1 MQMKPMIKM
10 FAILVTLLFSMSVVS
25 AASLV
30 EKRQHIR
37 DISRTTLLK
46 LYDLQ
51 PAARGYVENAAG
63 YGVFGNWGVKLLF
76 IGGGT
81 GKGMAVNNSNNHET
95 FMDMATGT
103 VGIGLGAK
111 TYNVVFIFE
120 TEQALDDF
128 TENGWQF
135 GGQVSAVAS
144 DSVAGG
150 GYQGA
155 FSVSPGVWMYEITD
169 KGLALEVT
177 LKGSKYSRND
187 LNN

>member
-81 GKGMAVNNSNNHET
+81 GK
-95 FMDMATGT
+95 
-103 VGIGLGAK
+103 
-111 TYNVVFIFE
+111 
-120 TEQALDDF
+120 
-128 TENGWQF
+128 
-135 GGQVSAVAS
+135 
-144 DSVAGG
+144 
-150 GYQGA
+150 
-155 FSVSPGVWMYEITD
+155 
-169 KGLALEVT
+169 
-177 LKGSKYSRND
+177 
-187 LNN
+187 

>member
-95 FMDMATGT
+95 FMDMVTGT
-103 VGIGLGAK
+103 VGFGIGAK

-120 TEQALDDF
+120 NEKALDDF

>member
-1 MQMKPMIKM
+1 MLTVL
-10 FAILVTLLFSMSVVS
+10 LVLLFSMSVAS
-25 AASLV
+25 AASF
-30 EKRQHIR
+30 EDQRQHIR
-37 DISRTTLLK
+37 NISEKTLLK

-95 FMDMATGT
+95 FMDMVAGT
-103 VGIGLGAK
+103 VGFGLGAK
-111 TYNVVFIFE
+111 TYNIVFIFE
-120 TEQALDDF
+120 TEKALEDF
-128 TENGWQF
+128 TSNGWQF
-135 GGQVSAVAS
+135 GGQVSAVAT

-155 FSVSPGVWMYEITD
+155 FSVSPGVWMYEMTD
-169 KGLALEVT
+169 KGLALEIT
-177 LKGSKYSRND
+177 LKGTKFSKND
-187 LNN
+187 LN